1 MLDLDELEKLL
12 AEATPGPWDVGE
24 RDGGMGWDVFQV
36 NGDDLPQPRLRGMF
50 GHQPDAEFIAH
61 APADLQWCLARIAA
75 LETAARHVPRPGC
88 EGGVAAIPE
97 FTSGGADARNEPAPI
112 LRRVRCVASDRSAVR

>member
-1 MLDLDELEKLL
+1 MSATRIAEIRARL
-12 AEATPGPWDVGE
+12 AAATPGPWDVGE

-75 LETAARHVPRPGC
+75 LETAARHVPRPRETDLMLGDD
-88 EGGVAAIPE
+88 EWWWRLQMAIAE
-97 FTSGGADARNEPAPI
+97 MA
-112 LRRVRCVASDRSAVR
+112 